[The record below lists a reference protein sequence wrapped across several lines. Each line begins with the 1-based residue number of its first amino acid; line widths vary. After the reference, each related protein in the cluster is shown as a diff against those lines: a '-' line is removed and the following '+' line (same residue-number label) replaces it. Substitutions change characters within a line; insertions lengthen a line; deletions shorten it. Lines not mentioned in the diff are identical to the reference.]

1 MKTYV
6 IFKPNTGQIVKRI
19 QLADNYNV
27 NKFLSVDED
36 YIETRDST
44 ENMMV
49 DLELKTLVPNNAVR
63 AADIDDVKI
72 RAITAIDNEY
82 KRKIISGCMSSA
94 LGTEHLYPT
103 NLVDQQN
110 LAASVLSAVVS
121 DDPEFSTPFW
131 CQDDAGIWAFR
142 MHSKAQIITV
152 GNVVK
157 LHITGLQAELEQIKA
172 DIENSSDV
180 VYLMLKYLN

>member
-6 IFKPNTGQIVKRI
+6 IFKSNTGRIVKRI
-19 QLADNYNV
+19 QLADSYNV
-27 NKFLSVDED
+27 IKFLSVDED
-36 YIETRDST
+36 YIETSDST

-49 DLELKTLVPNNAVR
+49 DLELKTLVPNNTAK
-63 AADIDDVKI
+63 AANIDDIKT
-72 RAITAIDNEY
+72 RAISAVDNEY
-82 KRKIISGCMSSA
+82 KRKIISGCKCSA

-121 DDPEFSTPFW
+121 EDPEFSTPFW

-142 MHSKAQIITV
+142 MHSKVQIFTV

-157 LHITGLQAELEQIKA
+157 LHITGLQAALEQIKA
-172 DIENSSDV
+172 DIENSSDTA
-180 VYLMLKYLN
+180 YLTLKYLN